1 MYGLLEP
8 VFKENYAG
16 KAEVINVFKITKV
29 GQIAGCRVT
38 DGIITR
44 TAQVRVM
51 REGVEVWRGK
61 IGSLKRFKDDVSE
74 VRQGVECGI
83 DLAGFKDIRVGDV
96 IESFT
101 TEKLAD
107 ELGQNYAGGAERRRR
122 KLRRGGGKCCGGRG
136 CGDGERVGTSYRSR
150 RACVRDRCGE
160 VR

>member
-1 MYGLLEP
+1 LRDEITKAMYGLLEP

-38 DGIITR
+38 DGVITR
-44 TAQVRVM
+44 TAQVRVL
-51 REGVEVWRGK
+51 REGEEVWRGK
-61 IGSLKRFKDDVSE
+61 IGSLKRFKDDASE

-83 DLAGFKDIRVGDV
+83 DLAGFKDIRVGDI

-107 ELGQNYAGGAERRRR
+107 ELGQNSIAARKQEKAE
-122 KLRRGGGKCCGGRG
+122 K
-136 CGDGERVGTSYRSR
+136 EAAAAAAVEAEAAAAEAEAATE
-150 RACVRDRCGE
+150 ANA
-160 VR
+160 

>member
-16 KAEVINVFKITKV
+16 KAEVLNVFKITKV

-44 TAQVRVM
+44 TAQVRVL
-51 REGVEVWRGK
+51 REGAEVWRGK

-107 ELGQNYAGGAERRRR
+107 ELGQTTLAVRKAE
-122 KLRRGGGKCCGGRG
+122 K
-136 CGDGERVGTSYRSR
+136 EAAAAAAASAVAASAAAEEAAETAS
-150 RACVRDRCGE
+150 VE
-160 VR
+160 

>member
-1 MYGLLEP
+1 MYGLLDP

-16 KAEVINVFKITKV
+16 KAEVMNVFKITKV

-51 REGVEVWRGK
+51 REGNEVWRGK

-83 DLAGFKDIRVGDV
+83 DLNGFKDIRVGDV

-107 ELGQNYAGGAERRRR
+107 ELGQNSIAARKQEKAE
-122 KLRRGGGKCCGGRG
+122 K
-136 CGDGERVGTSYRSR
+136 EAAAVEAAAASAAEAEAST
-150 RACVRDRCGE
+150 ANA
-160 VR
+160 